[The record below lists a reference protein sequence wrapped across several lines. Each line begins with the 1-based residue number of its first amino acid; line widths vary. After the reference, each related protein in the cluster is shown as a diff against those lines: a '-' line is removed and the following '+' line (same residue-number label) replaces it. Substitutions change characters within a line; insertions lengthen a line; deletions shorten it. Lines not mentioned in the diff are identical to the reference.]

1 MRSEPC
7 ILKMELR
14 FGKSTNKDLLNT
26 SEFATVIIDFEH

>member
-14 FGKSTNKDLLNT
+14 FGKSTNKDFLNT
-26 SEFATVIIDFEH
+26 NEFATVIIYVQH